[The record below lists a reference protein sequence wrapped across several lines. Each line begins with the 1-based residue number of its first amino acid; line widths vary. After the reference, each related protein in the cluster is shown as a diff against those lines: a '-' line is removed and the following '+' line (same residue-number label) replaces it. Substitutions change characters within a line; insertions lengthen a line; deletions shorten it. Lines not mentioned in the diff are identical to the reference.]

1 MKLKQYTSC
10 TAVKAILKYLLII
23 WLIVWCVSVKAQQK
37 DSLSVG
43 SISGV
48 TFDSTHNYVLKNTS
62 ISVYNAS
69 NELLTFSLSNTQG
82 EFSLPK
88 LPLRQKLKLV
98 ISYLGYA
105 TWTKTL
111 QLEADKPLTDL
122 HYINLLPENTALN
135 EVVVTAPPPVRM
147 NGDTLEFNADAFA
160 LDKNAVAEELLI
172 RLPGVVLWSDGS
184 ITVNGKTVS
193 RVLVDG
199 KPFFGNEAAIATQNI
214 PKNAIGKI
222 QVYQKT
228 KKDEQAS
235 PHDSI
240 PEINIQLKEDKHE
253 GHFGELS
260 AGYGSRRTY
269 ESNMNMNF
277 FSPRTQW
284 GLFGIANNVNKTA
297 GGITD
302 LLLNTAFRSLKGDID
317 NQPDFGKGGL
327 NQSLGAGVF
336 YHHDF
341 KHDGRGPAYLP
352 SEVGADYF
360 LKRDRNNHLTDIS
373 SLTTLGTDSA
383 IIQKSKVTVKDNQIN
398 HQLNIHQIELR
409 TGKNIE
415 LAVKPSLAYTTY
427 DNVTSSHASS
437 LSTKTGLQSVS
448 SVESESHARNTHL
461 GINARYSHDLSNN
474 TSLSMAYS
482 IDYNRDE
489 NNRYSKSIFTS
500 FADAGDNQYV
510 ERKALNTRADVI
522 HRMDAAWIKL
532 APLLFGRDN
541 FLSTIHID
549 VENGLEYSSQ
559 SADNVALDN
568 DTTAK
573 HFISDPY
580 LTYHS
585 RYRVINENPAVKL
598 SRTFERTL
606 EDKYTKSLSVYLNLQ
621 QQIYIQQNTSSH
633 TFRQF
638 DRNYHRF
645 VPSVSLSY
653 ENDQLNRF
661 SNSYHLGFK
670 RSFEY
675 ATVDMLYPIVDSTN
689 FYYLMEGNPDLTP
702 AETREFN
709 FRYNHNSSSIE
720 YGLVVTATT
729 TDNFFAGSSYINEN
743 GTTITKIINL
753 DGRRNIELRGEVQK
767 PLRLRNGDQLQI
779 AEVLS
784 FARSRNPNY
793 LVRNDEQQ
801 DVMNISYG
809 SQLRNKI
816 TVYFIHLD
824 RLALNLS
831 QNARYYLSKQRG
843 FNDAR
848 VSSYEYN
855 TSLSVGYTPTRRFT
869 ISSNITSNSV
879 VSSAADPV
887 TFTIWNLSAAYR
899 LLPGNNLELKF
910 SALDLLGQNRS
921 INNYGNNYVLT
932 QESHNVLRQY
942 FMLTLTYF
950 PRKFGS

>member
-1 MKLKQYTSC
+1 M
-10 TAVKAILKYLLII
+10 KAILKYLLTI
-23 WLIVWCVSVKAQQK
+23 WLIVLCVSVKAQQK
-37 DSLSVG
+37 DSLPVG
-43 SISGV
+43 NVSGI
-48 TFDSTHNYVLKNTS
+48 TFDSTHNDVLKNAS
-62 ISVYNAS
+62 ITIYNLR
-69 NELLTFSLSNTQG
+69 NELLAYGLSNAQG

-88 LPLRQKLKLV
+88 LPLGQNFKLV

-105 TWTKTL
+105 TWAKTL
-111 QLEADKPLTDL
+111 RLDTANPVVDL
-122 HYINLLPENTALN
+122 HYINLLPENTALH
-135 EVVVTAPPPVRM
+135 EVVVSAPPPVRM

-172 RLPGVVLWSDGS
+172 RLPGVVVWSDGT
-184 ITVNGKTVS
+184 ITANGKTVS

-214 PKNAIGKI
+214 PKNAIEKI

-228 KKDEQAS
+228 RKEEQAN

-240 PEINIQLKEDKHE
+240 PEINIQLKDDMHE

-260 AGYGSRRTY
+260 AGYGSRKTY
-269 ESNMNMNF
+269 ESSMNINF
-277 FSPRTQW
+277 FSPRNQW

-302 LLLNTAFRSLKGDID
+302 LLLNSAFKSLKGDID
-317 NQPDFGKGGL
+317 NQPDFGKSGL

-341 KHDGRGPAYLP
+341 KYDGGRPAFMP
-352 SEVGADYF
+352 TSMGADYF

-373 SLTTLGTDSA
+373 SLTTLGPDSA
-383 IIQKSKVTVKDNQIN
+383 ILQKSNVTVKDNQIN
-398 HQLNIHQIELR
+398 QQLNIHQIELLS
-409 TGKNIE
+409 GKNIE
-415 LAVKPSLAYTTY
+415 LAIKPSLAYTTY

-437 LSTKTGLQSVS
+437 FSTKTGLQSMS

-461 GINARYSHDLSNN
+461 AINTRYSHDLDNN

-482 IDYNRDE
+482 IDYNHDE
-489 NNRYSKSIFTS
+489 SNRYSKSIFTS
-500 FADAGDNQYV
+500 FANASDNQYV
-510 ERKALNTRADVI
+510 ERKALNTKSDVR
-522 HRMDAAWIKL
+522 HRMDASWSKL
-532 APLLFGRDN
+532 APLLFGRGN
-541 FLSTIHID
+541 FLSTVHID
-549 VENGLEYSSQ
+549 LENELEYSSQ
-559 SADNVALDN
+559 LSDNIALDN
-568 DTTAK
+568 DTAAK
-573 HFISDPY
+573 NFIHDPY
-580 LTYHS
+580 LTYRS
-585 RYRVINENPAVKL
+585 RYRIVNENPAIRL

-621 QQIYIQQNTSSH
+621 EQFFIQQNTSSH
-633 TFRQF
+633 AFQQF
-638 DRNYHRF
+638 QRNYQRF

-653 ENDQLNRF
+653 VNEQFNRF
-661 SNSYHLGFK
+661 SNSYHLAFK

-689 FYYLMEGNPDLTP
+689 FYYLTAGNPDLTP
-702 AETREFN
+702 AETKEFN
-709 FRYNHNSSSIE
+709 FRYSHNSNRIE
-720 YGLVVTATT
+720 YGLVVTAIT

-743 GTTITKIINL
+743 GTTITKAINM
-753 DGRRNIELRGEVQK
+753 DGRRSIELRADVQK
-767 PLRLRNGDQLQI
+767 SLKLKNGDHLQI
-779 AEVLS
+779 MEELS
-784 FARSRNPNY
+784 FIRSHNPNY
-793 LVRNDEQQ
+793 LVRNDEHQ
-801 DVMNISYG
+801 DVMNVSYA
-809 SQLRNKI
+809 SQLKNKI

-824 RLALNLS
+824 KLALNLS

-843 FNDAR
+843 LNDAR

-855 TSLSVGYTPTRRFT
+855 TTLSGGYTPTKRFT
-869 ISSNITSNSV
+869 ISSNVTSNTV
-879 VSSAADPV
+879 VSSAAEPV

-921 INNYGNNYVLT
+921 ISNYGNNYVLT
-932 QESHNVLRQY
+932 QESHNVLKQY